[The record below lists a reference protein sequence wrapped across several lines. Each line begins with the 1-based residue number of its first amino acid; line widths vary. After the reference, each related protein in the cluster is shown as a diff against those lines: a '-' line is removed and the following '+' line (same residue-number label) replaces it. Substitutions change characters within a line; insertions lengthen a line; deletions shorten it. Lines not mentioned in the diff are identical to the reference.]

1 MGSIPYQARD
11 EKDFCSVSFVFYF
24 PTCMKSHSEHMR
36 NPITGPVAFHLGLCH
51 QKYFQVYNINE
62 WDTPN

>member
-11 EKDFCSVSFVFYF
+11 EKDFCSVSFCFYF

-36 NPITGPVAFHLGLCH
+36 NPVTGPVAFH
-51 QKYFQVYNINE
+51 
-62 WDTPN
+62 